1 MMGALAKTALIVC
14 VGSVLCASCTT
25 SRVVGDTQTPE
36 VEVESTGIVW
46 VGERQVAVGKIGKAL
61 KSAGVSRDEAVKV
74 LVADTHDRVLMRA
87 ISSDLVMS
95 GFKRPIFITD
105 KKTQSSTKPG
115 R

>member
-1 MMGALAKTALIVC
+1 MVVLAKTALIVC
-14 VGSVLCASCTT
+14 VSSVLCTSCTT

-36 VEVESTGIVW
+36 VEVEFSGIVW
-46 VGERQVAVGKIGKAL
+46 VGDRQVAVGKIGRAL

-74 LVADTHDRVLMRA
+74 LVADRNDRVLMRA

-105 KKTQSSTKPG
+105 KKTQSSIQQD